1 MEINNILIQ
10 DTNGDLA
17 EDLFKNHPDEDAL
30 SAWFEV
36 VGKEKVLKLSTN
48 NIRYESV
55 PNINGS
61 TYKTFL
67 TYNGTLDLNN
77 RLFSMVVAEDN
88 GIFRTDDVPVL
99 EYNPRNAVAF
109 SSIPPAELDNV
120 VIDIKMYNGTVSII
134 TYEGGQLS
142 NGTNGPYRVKS
153 ERHFPTKITKLPN
166 EECNR
171 VYLDGWYSYTQ
182 IIFRD
187 IQDGDRVVAGNFYG
201 RDGFV
206 FKASNDGRVY
216 KQTDG
221 DIYIVLDGHSLAD
234 SVKQVENSDYKEL
247 LFSLEETTGISPES
261 NHVYLHSQVLILDE
275 VRNAMLAEIISISC
289 KDKIGCDFMDW
300 QKLSLK
306 RTSAY
311 VMFENG
317 LFEKA
322 QVIIESSRSMCTNTN
337 FSSNC

>member
-17 EDLFKNHPDEDAL
+17 EDLFKNHPDQEAL
-30 SAWFEV
+30 SVWFET
-36 VGKEKVLKLSTN
+36 VGKDKILNFSTN

-67 TYNGTLDLNN
+67 TYNGTLDLND
-77 RLFSMVVAEDN
+77 RLFSLVVAEDN
-88 GIFRTDDVPVL
+88 GIFRTDSVPVL
-99 EYNPRNAVAF
+99 QYNPKKASSF
-109 SSIPPAELDNV
+109 SDIPADRLDNV
-120 VIDIKMYNGTVSII
+120 LIDIKMYNGTVSVI
-134 TYEGGQLS
+134 TYEDGMLS
-142 NGTNGPYRVKS
+142 NGTNGPYKVKS
-153 ERHFPTKITKLPN
+153 ERHFPTRITKLPN
-166 EECNR
+166 VECER

-201 RDGFV
+201 KDGFI
-206 FKASNDGRVY
+206 FKASNDGRIY
-216 KQTDG
+216 KQTNG
-221 DIYIVLDGHSLAD
+221 DIYIVLDGQSLSEA
-234 SVKQVENSDYKEL
+234 VLQVENSDYKEL

-261 NHVYLHSQVLILDE
+261 NHVYLHSQVLVLDE
-275 VRNAMLAEIISISC
+275 IRNAMLAEIIEVSC

-306 RTSAY
+306 RTAAY
-311 VMFENG
+311 IMFENG

-322 QVIIESSRSMCTNTN
+322 QVIIESARSMCTNTN
-337 FSSNC
+337 YSSIC